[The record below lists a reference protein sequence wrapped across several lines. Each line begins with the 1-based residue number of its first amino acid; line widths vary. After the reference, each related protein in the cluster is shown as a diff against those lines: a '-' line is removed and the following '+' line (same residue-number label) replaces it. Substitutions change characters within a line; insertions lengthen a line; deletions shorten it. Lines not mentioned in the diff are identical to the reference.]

1 MLIRERLERCDFSN
15 SEQTVIQYILKK
27 KLAIKD
33 MTTKE
38 IAAQTYASPSTL
50 VRIAHKMGYSGWNEL
65 KEAYLKEEE
74 YLVTHFCHIDAN
86 LPFEKGDS
94 IMSIANKIAILKK
107 ESIDDTLSLVTHDDL
122 QSAIQIIRKS
132 SYINIFAVSNNLL
145 ITQEFKHNMSRIRKR
160 VEVHTLQ
167 SEIVFNACLADPT
180 SCAIIISYSGE
191 TDILI
196 RSIKALKA
204 NHIPIIV
211 ISSIGN
217 NTAKQLADCILHITT
232 REKLYSKIAT
242 FSTDTA
248 IIYLLDVIYSCIFA
262 LDYDQNLETKINAS
276 RIIESGRFSNIDIL
290 KESDDINQND

>member
-27 KLAIKD
+27 NLAIKD

-107 ESIDDTLSLVTHDDL
+107 RID
-122 QSAIQIIRKS
+122 R
-132 SYINIFAVSNNLL
+132 
-145 ITQEFKHNMSRIRKR
+145 
-160 VEVHTLQ
+160 
-167 SEIVFNACLADPT
+167 
-180 SCAIIISYSGE
+180 
-191 TDILI
+191 
-196 RSIKALKA
+196 
-204 NHIPIIV
+204 
-211 ISSIGN
+211 
-217 NTAKQLADCILHITT
+217 
-232 REKLYSKIAT
+232 
-242 FSTDTA
+242 
-248 IIYLLDVIYSCIFA
+248 
-262 LDYDQNLETKINAS
+262 
-276 RIIESGRFSNIDIL
+276 
-290 KESDDINQND
+290 